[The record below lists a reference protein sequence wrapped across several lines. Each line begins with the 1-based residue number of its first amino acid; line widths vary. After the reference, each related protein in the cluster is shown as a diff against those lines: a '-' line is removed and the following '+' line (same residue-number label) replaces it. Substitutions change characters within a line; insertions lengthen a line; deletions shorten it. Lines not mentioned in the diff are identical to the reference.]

1 MEKFKRGYTA
11 GVFDVF
17 HIGHLN
23 LLRNAKE
30 LCDYLIVGVNSDEL
44 VETYKHKKTIQSL
57 KDRMDIVSSIRYVDL
72 AVENFTLDKT
82 SAWEKYHFDVIFIG
96 DDWKGN
102 ERWAQTEKELALVG
116 VKVVYLPH
124 TAGISS
130 SIIRENIE
138 KKG

>member
-1 MEKFKRGYTA
+1 MKKFKRGYTA

-30 LCDYLIVGVNSDEL
+30 LCDFLIVGVNSDEL
-44 VETYKHKKTIQSL
+44 VELYKKKKTIQSL
-57 KDRMDIVSSIRYVDL
+57 KDRMDIISSIRLVD
-72 AVENFTLDKT
+72 AVVGNYTLDKM

-102 ERWAQTEKELALVG
+102 ERWKQTEKELSLVG
-116 VKVVYLPH
+116 VEVVYLPH
-124 TAGISS
+124 TSGISS

>member
-44 VETYKHKKTIQSL
+44 VEAYKHKKTIQSL

-72 AVENFTLDKT
+72 AVENFTLDKI

>member
-1 MEKFKRGYTA
+1 MKKFKRGYTA

-30 LCDYLIVGVNSDEL
+30 LCDFLIVGVNSDEL
-44 VETYKHKKTIQSL
+44 VELYKKKKTIQSL
-57 KDRMDIVSSIRYVDL
+57 KDRMDIISSIRLVD
-72 AVENFTLDKT
+72 AVVGNYTLDKM

-96 DDWKGN
+96 DDWKGS
-102 ERWAQTEKELALVG
+102 ERWKQTEKELSLVG
-116 VKVVYLPH
+116 VEVVYLPH
-124 TAGISS
+124 TSGISS